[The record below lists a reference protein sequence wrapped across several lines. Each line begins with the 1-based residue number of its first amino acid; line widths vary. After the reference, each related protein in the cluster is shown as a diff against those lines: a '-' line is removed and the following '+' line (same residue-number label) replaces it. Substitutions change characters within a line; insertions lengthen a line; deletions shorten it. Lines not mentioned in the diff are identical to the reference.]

1 MKKPDMQAALRN
13 AAAPASST
21 LPATTSLPIVE
32 QRSTQPSSRPPSRVG
47 KVAITAWLP
56 PQFMSSFRLIQ
67 AKDNR
72 PLQDL
77 AAEAFNELFRKYN
90 VPTVS
95 IHDNM

>member
-1 MKKPDMQAALRN
+1 MKKPNMQAALKM
-13 AAAPASST
+13 AAAPASRAAVMP
-21 LPATTSLPIVE
+21 PAANIESRTPQQTT
-32 QRSTQPSSRPPSRVG
+32 RPPSRVG

-67 AKDNR
+67 AQENR
-72 PLQDL
+72 PIQEL

-95 IHDNM
+95 TDDQ

>member
-1 MKKPDMQAALRN
+1 MKKPDMQAALKN
-13 AAAPASST
+13 AAAPAGRTAPAPAPAIPTRRSKPTST
-21 LPATTSLPIVE
+21 T
-32 QRSTQPSSRPPSRVG
+32 RPPSRVG

-56 PQFMSSFRLIQ
+56 PQFISSFRLIQ
-67 AKDNR
+67 AQGNR

-95 IHDNM
+95 MDEHM

>member
-1 MKKPDMQAALRN
+1 MKKPDMQAALN
-13 AAAPASST
+13 SAAVPANRATATVPANTDRSPAHSAPR
-21 LPATTSLPIVE
+21 PA
-32 QRSTQPSSRPPSRVG
+32 SRVG

-67 AKDNR
+67 AQENR
-72 PLQDL
+72 PIQEL

-95 IHDNM
+95 ISDNQ

>member
-13 AAAPASST
+13 AAAPASRT
-21 LPATTSLPIVE
+21 APATAPPTAE
-32 QRSTQPSSRPPSRVG
+32 RRTMQPSTRPPSRVG

-67 AKDNR
+67 AQDNR

-95 IHDNM
+95 IDENT

>member
-1 MKKPDMQAALRN
+1 MKKPNMQAALKM
-13 AAAPASST
+13 AAAPVGRTAVVT
-21 LPATTSLPIVE
+21 PPANIESRPSQPTT
-32 QRSTQPSSRPPSRVG
+32 RPPSRVG

-67 AKDNR
+67 AQENR
-72 PLQDL
+72 PIQEL

-95 IHDNM
+95 ADDQQ

>member
-1 MKKPDMQAALRN
+1 MKKPDMQAALKS
-13 AAAPASST
+13 AAAPVNRTAPQ
-21 LPATTSLPIVE
+21 LAPANTDHRPA
-32 QRSTQPSSRPPSRVG
+32 QPAPRPASRVG

-67 AKDNR
+67 AQENR
-72 PLQDL
+72 PIQEL

-95 IHDNM
+95 ESNNQ

>member
-1 MKKPDMQAALRN
+1 MQAALKA
-13 AAAPASST
+13 AAAPAT
-21 LPATTSLPIVE
+21 TTPTRTPAPQTSRRAETAP
-32 QRSTQPSSRPPSRVG
+32 RPPSRIG
-47 KVAITAWLP
+47 KIAITAWLP
-56 PQFMSSFRLIQ
+56 PEFMSSFRLIQ

-95 IHDNM
+95 TDNQQ

>member
-1 MKKPDMQAALRN
+1 MKKPDMQAALRS
-13 AAAPASST
+13 AAAPASRT
-21 LPATTSLPIVE
+21 ATPPAPTAERRTM
-32 QRSTQPSSRPPSRVG
+32 QPSTRPPSRVG

-67 AKDNR
+67 AQDNR

-95 IHDNM
+95 IDENT